1 MKSIKDTI
9 VENVSYRQLEKSL
22 RKHHDSDTDETW
34 FEGYI
39 GRHRVRFLQEEPGDD
54 KWWSIEIDRKLMS
67 NADGRPMSFNE
78 FGEMIM
84 YATDELN
91 EIK

>member
-1 MKSIKDTI
+1 
-9 VENVSYRQLEKSL
+9 
-22 RKHHDSDTDETW
+22 
-34 FEGYI
+34 
-39 GRHRVRFLQEEPGDD
+39 
-54 KWWSIEIDRKLMS
+54 MS

-78 FGEMIM
+78 FDEMIM

>member
-1 MKSIKDTI
+1 MKSIKDII

-22 RKHHDSDTDETW
+22 KKHHDSDTDETW

-54 KWWSIEIDRKLMS
+54 EWWSIEIDRKLMS

-78 FGEMIM
+78 FDEMIM